1 MNKQICMCAV
11 LITLTATG
19 VVFAGGKQATS
30 QTASAGNIT
39 TRIVCDE
46 SGIDD
51 KSFNQSAWEGVLR
64 FYGETRDSAPNR
76 GKLYDAVVGQ
86 SKDRYEALL
95 QQVTDEGYDLIIPT
109 GTSFTDPTAVI
120 ARRNPNQ
127 KYLVI
132 DEGGFGLP
140 NVLSAVFSEQ
150 EGSYLVG
157 VMAALKAKADNIPNP
172 QFGFIG
178 GMQGAVITR
187 FEMGYVQGILSVIP
201 DARILDYYAGSW
213 SDPGSAK
220 TKAKSWYDSG
230 VYAIFSAAG
239 STGNGTIAQAKEY
252 RAQGKNVW
260 AIGVDS
266 DQFADGLYN
275 DTDSAVLTSMIKRV
289 DSATLYGL
297 TQVKNGAFQGGDRI
311 LGMKEDAVGYTTT
324 NAKALSQ
331 TLINAVE
338 ASKQDILSGKLVLA
352 ATYAEA
358 KKIPG
363 FPQSLS
369 ALDD

>member
-1 MNKQICMCAV
+1 MKKISFCV
-11 LITLTATG
+11 LIIALLAG
-19 VVFAGGKQATS
+19 VLFAGGGKAQPAKG
-30 QTASAGNIT
+30 AGDVT

-64 FYGETRDSAPNR
+64 YYGETRENGPNR

-86 SKDRYEALL
+86 NKDQYEALL
-95 QQVTDEGYDLIIPT
+95 QQVTDEGYDLVIPT
-109 GTSFTDPTAVI
+109 GTSFTEAVKI
-120 ARRNPNQ
+120 VGGRNPNQ
-127 KYLVI
+127 KYLYI

-157 VMAALKAKADNIPNP
+157 VVAALKAKADGIANP

-187 FEMGYVQGILSVIP
+187 FEMGYVQGVLSVIP
-201 DARILDYYAGSW
+201 NAKILDYYAGSW

-275 DTDSAVLTSMIKRV
+275 ATDSAVLTSMIKRV
-289 DSATLYGL
+289 DSATYYGL
-297 TQVKNGAFQGGDRI
+297 SQVKAGTFQGGDRI

-324 NAKALSQ
+324 NAKAMPQS
-331 TLINAVE
+331 LINEVE
-338 ASKQDILSGKLVLA
+338 AKKQDILSGKLVLA

-358 KKIPG
+358 KRLPG
-363 FPQSLS
+363 FPQDLS

>member
-1 MNKQICMCAV
+1 M
-11 LITLTATG
+11 
-19 VVFAGGKQATS
+19 
-30 QTASAGNIT
+30 
-39 TRIVCDE
+39 VCDE

-51 KSFNQSAWEGVLR
+51 KSFNQSAWEGILR
-64 FYGETRDSAPNR
+64 YYGETRNNSPNR
-76 GKLYDAVVGQ
+76 GVLYDAVVGQ
-86 SKDRYEALL
+86 SKDQYEALL
-95 QQVTDEGYDLIIPT
+95 QQVTDEGYDLVIPT
-109 GTSFTDPTAVI
+109 GTSFDDPIRVVAK
-120 ARRNPNQ
+120 RNPNQ
-127 KYLVI
+127 KYLYI
-132 DEGGFGLP
+132 DEGGFGLS
-140 NVLSAVFSEQ
+140 NVLSAIFSEQ

-157 VMAALKAKADNIPNP
+157 VVAALKAKADGIANP

-201 DARILDYYAGSW
+201 DAKILDYYAGSW

-239 STGNGTIAQAKEY
+239 STGNGAIAQAKEY

-266 DQFADGLYN
+266 DQYADGLYTA
-275 DTDSAVLTSMIKRV
+275 TDSAVLTSMIKRV
-289 DSATLYGL
+289 DSATFYGL
-297 TQVKNGAFQGGDRI
+297 SQVKAGTFKGGDRI

-324 NAKALSQ
+324 NTKALPKS
-331 TLINAVE
+331 LIDQVE
-338 ASKQDILSGKLVLA
+338 AQKQDILSGKLVLA

-363 FPQSLS
+363 FPQNLS

>member
-1 MNKQICMCAV
+1 MKKIGMCVV
-11 LITLTATG
+11 LIILAAG
-19 VVFAGGKQATS
+19 VVFAGGGRATS
-30 QTASAGNIT
+30 TAPAASNIT
-39 TRIVCDE
+39 SRLVCDE

-64 FYGETRDSAPNR
+64 YYGETRGNTPGR
-76 GKLYDAVVGQ
+76 GTLYDAVVGQ

-157 VMAALKAKADNIPNP
+157 VIAALKAKADNIPNP

-187 FEMGYVQGILSVIP
+187 FEMGYVQGILSIIP
-201 DARILDYYAGSW
+201 DAKIFDYYAGSW

-266 DQFADGLYN
+266 DQFADGLYT

-289 DSATLYGL
+289 DSATFYGL

-324 NAKALSQ
+324 NAKVLPQA
-331 TLINAVE
+331 LINAVE

-352 ATYAEA
+352 ATYGDA

-363 FPQSLS
+363 FPQNLS

>member
-1 MNKQICMCAV
+1 MRKISFCVAFSV
-11 LITLTATG
+11 LLAG
-19 VVFAGGKQATS
+19 AVFAGGGRAAGTQPAGDITS
-30 QTASAGNIT
+30 
-39 TRIVCDE
+39 RIVCDE

-51 KSFNQSAWEGVLR
+51 RSFNQSAWEGVLR
-64 FYGETRDSAPNR
+64 YYGETRSSSPNR

-86 SKDRYEALL
+86 NKDQYEALL
-95 QQVTDEGYDLIIPT
+95 QQVTDEGYDLVIPT
-109 GTSFTDPTAVI
+109 GTSFAEAVQI
-120 ARRNPNQ
+120 VARRNPNQ
-127 KYLVI
+127 KYLYI

-140 NVLSAVFSEQ
+140 NILSAVFSEQ

-157 VMAALKAKADNIPNP
+157 VVAALKAKADGIANP

-201 DARILDYYAGSW
+201 NAKILDYYAGSW

-266 DQFADGLYN
+266 DQYEDGLYTA
-275 DTDSAVLTSMIKRV
+275 TDSAVLTSMIKRV
-289 DSATLYGL
+289 DSATFYGL
-297 TQVKNGAFQGGDRI
+297 SQVKAGTFQGGDRT

-324 NAKALSQ
+324 NAKAMPQSLISQ
-331 TLINAVE
+331 IE
-338 ASKQDILSGKLVLA
+338 AKKQDILSGKLTLA

-363 FPQSLS
+363 FPQDLS

>member
-1 MNKQICMCAV
+1 MRKISFCVV
-11 LITLTATG
+11 LSVLLAG
-19 VVFAGGKQATS
+19 VVFAGGNKADAGKPLGDITS
-30 QTASAGNIT
+30 
-39 TRIVCDE
+39 RMVCDE

-64 FYGETRDSAPNR
+64 YYGETQNNSSNR
-76 GKLYDAVVGQ
+76 GILYDAVVGQ
-86 SKDRYEALL
+86 NKDQYEALL
-95 QQVTDEGYDLIIPT
+95 QQVTDEGYELVIPT
-109 GTSFTDPTAVI
+109 GTSFTEAVKVVG
-120 ARRNPNQ
+120 RRNPNQ
-127 KYLVI
+127 KYLYI

-140 NVLSAVFSEQ
+140 NVLSTVFSEQ

-157 VMAALKAKADNIPNP
+157 VVAALKAKADGIVNP

-201 DARILDYYAGSW
+201 DAKILDYYAGSW

-230 VYAIFSAAG
+230 IYAIFSAAG

-252 RAQGKNVW
+252 RAQSKNVW

-266 DQFADGLYN
+266 DQYEDGLYTA
-275 DTDSAVLTSMIKRV
+275 TDSAVLTSMIKRV
-289 DSATLYGL
+289 DSATFYGL
-297 TQVKNGAFQGGDRI
+297 SQVKAGTFQGGDRI

-324 NAKALSQ
+324 NTKAMPQSLISQ
-331 TLINAVE
+331 IE

-363 FPQSLS
+363 FPQDLS